1 MWSCLILV
9 ALARMRIIE
18 LSAYV
23 EKSLC
28 LIWKCFTYRVLQ
40 RQIKR
45 DRCKIPAGYIEA
57 YKQFT
62 HKDSHVL
69 ALAYKLLPDMPVRF
83 SLFHARNC
91 ANCLRIFMTVE
102 KQFVSWWT
110 CDLILHQIL
119 IKLVAQRW
127 HSVSNNKEAAVIT
140 GTCMIFM
147 QVGKAW
153 VLECEMVEVNSSLQ
167 DLWYVYNIGC
177 CGD

>member
-1 MWSCLILV
+1 LFVKLDWMGSPPFVQLQEL
-9 ALARMRIIE
+9 LAVCIQ
-18 LSAYV
+18 AACYG
-23 EKSLC
+23 
-28 LIWKCFTYRVLQ
+28 VLQ

-102 KQFVSWWT
+102 KQFVS
-110 CDLILHQIL
+110 
-119 IKLVAQRW
+119 
-127 HSVSNNKEAAVIT
+127 
-140 GTCMIFM
+140 
-147 QVGKAW
+147 
-153 VLECEMVEVNSSLQ
+153 
-167 DLWYVYNIGC
+167 
-177 CGD
+177 